1 VIPEL
6 KRKQVY
12 TQAAKNEIKSL
23 QHKVEGLHNYDSSD
37 EENEGTKVKR

>member
-6 KRKQVY
+6 KRKPVY

-23 QHKVEGLHNYDSSD
+23 QNKVEGLHHFDSSD
-37 EENEGTKVKR
+37 EEKEGTRVKR